1 MKNQANITLV
11 MVCVIVTAPKGESL
25 IFPNV
30 FPLVGIEDLEMS
42 CNFGIGF
49 KGSNLIQIDHF
60 LDH

>member
-1 MKNQANITLV
+1 
-11 MVCVIVTAPKGESL
+11 MVCVIVTAPKRESL

-30 FPLVGIEDLEMS
+30 FKFPLVGIEDLEMF
-42 CNFGIGF
+42 CKFGIGF